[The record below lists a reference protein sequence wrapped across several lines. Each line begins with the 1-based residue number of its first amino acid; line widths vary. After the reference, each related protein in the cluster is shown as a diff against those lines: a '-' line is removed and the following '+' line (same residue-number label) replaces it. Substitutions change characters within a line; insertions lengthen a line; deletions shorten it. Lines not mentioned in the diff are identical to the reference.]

1 MVRMMGKIKSA
12 ITALAV
18 KKLSKVPGM
27 HAVGGVPGLYLSVSA
42 NPKSISSPTSSI
54 PTLGTSWIYRYSFA
68 GRRRDMG
75 LGSFSDFSL
84 EEARHKASNYRKQ
97 VLEGI
102 DPLEERRLQQD
113 IEKKSLMKRVTF
125 QHCVDSYL
133 DAHGDAWKN
142 AKHRAT
148 WRSSLETYAGPII
161 GNLNVAHIDAS
172 LVLRVLEPIWKT
184 KTETATRLRGR
195 IESIL
200 DWATVRGFREGEN
213 PARWKGHL
221 DKLLP
226 SPSKVAKVKHF
237 TALPYKEITQFMQQ
251 LRSQPGI
258 GAAAL
263 EFAILTAVR
272 SGEVRGALWTEINLS
287 ERLWLIPGDR
297 MKAGREHR
305 IPLSDAAIAVL
316 RRMQENHLSDY
327 VFPGVKQ
334 DKPLSDMS
342 LTATLKRM
350 GRSDLTAHGFRST
363 FRDWASETTAYPQEV
378 CEMALAHTIANKV
391 EAAYRR
397 GDLFDKRI
405 HLMNDWANY
414 CSNSMPDTQS

>member
-1 MVRMMGKIKSA
+1 MVTLMGRIKSA
-12 ITALAV
+12 ISARGV
-18 KKLSKVPGM
+18 KKLSKTPGM
-27 HAVGGVPGLYLSVSA
+27 HAVGGVSGLYLCVNVSPSLSA
-42 NPKSISSPTSSI
+42 NTNPTFAA
-54 PTLGTSWIYRYSFA
+54 SWIYRYSFS

-84 EEARHKASNYRKQ
+84 EEARHKASSCRSQ
-97 VLEGI
+97 VLQGI
-102 DPLEERRLQQD
+102 DPLEDKQKQVD
-113 IEKKSLMKRVTF
+113 ANKKAHIKRVTF
-125 QHCVDSYL
+125 QQCINSYL

-142 AKHRAT
+142 AKHRAQ
-148 WRSSLETYAGPII
+148 WRSTLETYACPSI
-161 GNLNVAHIDAS
+161 GNLNVAHIDAG
-172 LVLRVLEPIWKT
+172 LVLKVLEPIWKT

-213 PARWKGHL
+213 SARWKGHL

-226 SPSKVAKVKHF
+226 SPAKIAKVKHF
-237 TALPYKEITQFMQQ
+237 TALPYKEISQFMQQ
-251 LRSQPGI
+251 LRNQSGI

-263 EFAILTAVR
+263 EFSILTAAR
-272 SGEVRGALWTEINLS
+272 SGEVRGALWSEINLS
-287 ERLWLIPGDR
+287 ENLWLIPADR

-305 IPLSDAAIAVL
+305 IPLSDAAITVL
-316 RRMQENHLSDY
+316 NRMQENHVSDY

-405 HLMNDWANY
+405 HLMHDWANY
-414 CSNSMPDTQS
+414 CNNLTADTQS